1 MDGIVLDGMGEK
13 EYLWLEKGL
22 RKMGFFSKLSLKQLA
37 GVLPYMALV
46 RFDKGA
52 VVCAEGHPGDGFY
65 LIYEGGVE
73 VTKKGWDKPVATLKS
88 GDFFGEMSLLFR
100 QPRTA
105 TVRTTKPSCLF
116 ALHAK
121 DFSRMLKKNP
131 TVARTLRSVAE
142 ARRKA
147 LAQS

>member
-37 GVLPYMALV
+37 GVLPYIALV

-52 VVCAEGHPGDGFY
+52 TVCAEGDPGDGFY
-65 LIYEGGVE
+65 LIYEGAVS
-73 VTKKGWDKPVATLKS
+73 VTKKGWDKPVATLKP
-88 GDFFGEMSLLFR
+88 GEFFGEMSLLFR
-100 QPRTA
+100 QPRAA
-105 TVRTTKPSCLF
+105 TVRTTKPSRLF

-121 DFSRMLKKNP
+121 DFIRMLKKNP
-131 TVARTLRSVAE
+131 AVARTLRGVAE
-142 ARRKA
+142 ARRKE
-147 LAQS
+147 LARA